1 MIRLIEMVKYRHIR
15 PYTKIE
21 MRRITDDYLRNN
33 KYKEVMPDFLKD
45 KDDVLTKLQKIDQL
59 EFLSD
64 KELSR
69 LNNSKVSNMKA
80 TTKDPGHS
88 MQTDSFNW
96 KDIVSGIQ
104 SVPPRKFAPPLVV
117 QDKKGNLFVIDGDD
131 VLTTFVAIGSNIPV
145 KKVKYNGEF
154 NQESM
159 TMYNKA
165 HMNDMSPTAGSIGAT
180 W

>member
-1 MIRLIEMVKYRHIR
+1 MK
-15 PYTKIE
+15 
-21 MRRITDDYLRNN
+21 RITDDYLRNN

-96 KDIVSGIQ
+96 KDIINGIQ
-104 SVPPRKFAPPLVV
+104 SVPPKKFAPPLVV

-131 VLTTFVAIGSNIPV
+131 VLTTFVSIGSNIPV

>member
-1 MIRLIEMVKYRHIR
+1 MIRLMEMVKYRHIR

-69 LNNSKVSNMKA
+69 LNNSKVPNMKA

-117 QDKKGNLFVIDGDD
+117 QDKKRNLFVIDGDD

>member
-69 LNNSKVSNMKA
+69 LNNSKVPNMKA

-117 QDKKGNLFVIDGDD
+117 QDKKVNLFVIEGDY

>member
-1 MIRLIEMVKYRHIR
+1 MIRLMEMVKYRHIR

-69 LNNSKVSNMKA
+69 LNNSKVPNMKA

-104 SVPPRKFAPPLVV
+104 SVPPKKFAPPLVV

-131 VLTTFVAIGSNIPV
+131 VGNAI
-145 KKVKYNGEF
+145 
-154 NQESM
+154 
-159 TMYNKA
+159 
-165 HMNDMSPTAGSIGAT
+165 
-180 W
+180 

>member
-1 MIRLIEMVKYRHIR
+1 MIRLMEMVKYRHIR
-15 PYTKIE
+15 PYTKVE
-21 MRRITDDYLRNN
+21 MNRITDDYLRNN
-33 KYKEVMPDFLKD
+33 KFKEVMPDFLKD

-64 KELSR
+64 EELSR
-69 LNNSKVSNMKA
+69 LNNSKVPNMKS
-80 TTKDPGHS
+80 TGKDPSDS
-88 MQTDSFNW
+88 MKTDSFNW

-159 TMYNKA
+159 IMYNKA